1 MLVENWH
8 DEREEDETM
17 VFYFIPCAEE
27 KLELRLRK
35 VHAELI
41 LTSFAKKHG
50 TPQFSYQLTDT
61 EL

>member
-8 DEREEDETM
+8 DERDEHGTM

-35 VHAELI
+35 VHA
-41 LTSFAKKHG
+41 
-50 TPQFSYQLTDT
+50 
-61 EL
+61 